1 MKWQRWIALTFISK
15 YAFAGIQHLAACCR
29 HTRIKPD
36 PYPTIH
42 AEWISFQAWFARPA
56 FANCTRIKNVQRQ
69 KHKWA

>member
-42 AEWISFQAWFARPA
+42 AEWISFQA
-56 FANCTRIKNVQRQ
+56 
-69 KHKWA
+69 